1 MGRCLQWFDKRLWPL
16 QEFLLPLVPR
26 LVPSLLLTQLYV
38 GTELIHIVALQ
49 TIPEAQRGAVIVVVI
64 AGNRVC
70 EAQHVSLCALVEE
83 ELSVQFYVCVLQR
96 WCWFLHDNM
105 PFPWPFHTTISVKQ
119 GNNHAGYQICSGGFK
134 YFKGSICEGNVKR
147 NLNLGPWD
155 RIWNSLYQIQTMQP
169 KDSTFLMVTES

>member
-1 MGRCLQWFDKRLWPL
+1 MQWFDKRLWPL

-96 WCWFLHDNM
+96 
-105 PFPWPFHTTISVKQ
+105 
-119 GNNHAGYQICSGGFK
+119 
-134 YFKGSICEGNVKR
+134 
-147 NLNLGPWD
+147 
-155 RIWNSLYQIQTMQP
+155 
-169 KDSTFLMVTES
+169 